1 MASSPLTII
10 LQLISEQYMVELHS
24 PPGWYTII
32 LYLADYVNTLNPIW
46 LTLDNNTNPSGFSH
60 IYTRKVLLPH
70 IIHYHHDPTYSS
82 LCIKTFT
89 SLRFMIYTHS
99 FDYTFTSDH
108 TEIPAQTGWFETR
121 VPGGASSIPR
131 EQLTISPWQP
141 TSHHIYSDP
150 EGHTDTNNKAGNCI
164 YQGMSHCPPQHKRAL
179 KQVTIPRYTLNN
191 VTGTSTHRGSPLKN

>member
-1 MASSPLTII
+1 MASSPLTMI

-24 PPGWYTII
+24 PPERYTII

-46 LTLDNNTNPSGFSH
+46 FTLDNNTNPSGFSH

-82 LCIKTFT
+82 LCNKTFT

-99 FDYTFTSDH
+99 LDYTITSEH
-108 TEIPAQTGWFETR
+108 TEILVRSGRFETR

-131 EQLTISPWQP
+131 EQHTRLPWQP
-141 TSHHIYSDP
+141 TSPHIYSGP
-150 EGHTDTNNKAGNCI
+150 EGHTDTNNKAGNP
-164 YQGMSHCPPQHKRAL
+164 Y
-179 KQVTIPRYTLNN
+179 IPRN
-191 VTGTSTHRGSPLKN
+191 VTHVPEFATLRPISRIKSS

>member
-1 MASSPLTII
+1 MASSPLTMI

-24 PPGWYTII
+24 PPGRYTII

-99 FDYTFTSDH
+99 LDYAITFEH
-108 TEIPAQTGWFETR
+108 IEIPAQTGRLETR

-131 EQLTISPWQP
+131 EQLTRSLWQL
-141 TSHHIYSDP
+141 TSHHIYSGP
-150 EGHTDTNNKAGNCI
+150 EGHTDTNNKAGNYI
-164 YQGMSHCPPQHKRAL
+164 YQGMSHMY
-179 KQVTIPRYTLNN
+179 TI
-191 VTGTSTHRGSPLKN
+191 